1 MRFSRTRS
9 ASTTSCGSV
18 RNTSK
23 PLASYVLRVRG
34 KPASLRYELVNLR
47 DGAKHVFRRAQSV
60 AAFLQAHGIRLD
72 DLPEPGDASTEGS
85 ERPSRR
91 E

>member
-1 MRFSRTRS
+1 MQFLVKP
-9 ASTTSCGSV
+9 AQP
-18 RNTSK
+18 NPDTSK

-72 DLPEPGDASTEGS
+72 DVPEPGDASVDGNDGS
-85 ERPSRR
+85 SRR
-91 E
+91 ER